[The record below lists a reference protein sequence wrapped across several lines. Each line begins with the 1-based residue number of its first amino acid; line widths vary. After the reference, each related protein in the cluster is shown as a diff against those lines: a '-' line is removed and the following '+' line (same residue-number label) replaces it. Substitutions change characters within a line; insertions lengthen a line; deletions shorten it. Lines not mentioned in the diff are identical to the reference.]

1 MTASPQPLP
10 LYNGH
15 LGVVTGDGRVLKG
28 AKKNAEGGAAGHA
41 QYRSD
46 IQCCELRHN

>member
-1 MTASPQPLP
+1 MDDC
-10 LYNGH
+10 GEH
-15 LGVVTGDGRVLKG
+15 KLKG
-28 AKKNAEGGAAGHA
+28 AEKNAEGGAVGHA